1 MRWQVLAELPSLRN
15 LANALDGR
23 MDLRHKRVFT
33 IDPEGARDL
42 DDALS
47 VSANADGTFDVA
59 VHIAD
64 VSHFVRRVLVPSGA
78 SGGTAITRRGGV

>member
-1 MRWQVLAELPSLRN
+1 MLAELPALRSL
-15 LANALDGR
+15 ADDLDGR
-23 MDLRHKRVFT
+23 MDLRGKCVFT

-47 VSANADGTFDVA
+47 VTANADGTFDAA

-64 VSHFVRRVLVPSGA
+64 VGHFVRCVPAELVVIAGRLPQKQ
-78 SGGTAITRRGGV
+78 IDV